1 VAAADVR
8 SLIAASGLPVLEA
21 RVLMGHALQV
31 NRAWLIAHDT
41 DLLTDGQVS
50 TYQQLAERR
59 RAGEPVAYLLGEKEF
74 MGHRFQVTPSV
85 LIPRADTEVLVETAL
100 VDLEGKTLEGKSLKG
115 ESRPAVLDMGT
126 GSGAIAIS
134 LALARPDVDV
144 VATDVS
150 ADALA
155 VAQKN
160 AISLGSLVRF
170 AQGSWFDALN
180 SPGLPAVYDVI
191 VSNPPY
197 ISSGDAHLDQGD
209 LRFEPQQALT
219 DFRDGLEALRII
231 IAGARP
237 HLHAGGSLW
246 LEHGWDQAAA
256 VRALLVEAGFQRVS
270 SRRDLSDIER
280 ISGGYL

>member
-1 VAAADVR
+1 MAAADVR

-21 RVLMGHALQV
+21 RVLLGHALQV

-41 DLLTDGQVS
+41 DPLTDEQVS
-50 TYQQLAERR
+50 AYQQLAERR

-74 MGHRFQVTPSV
+74 MGHTFKVTPSV

-100 VDLEGKTLEGKSLKG
+100 ADLEGKV
-115 ESRPAVLDMGT
+115 RPAVLDMGT

-134 LALARPDVDV
+134 LALARPDADV
-144 VATDVS
+144 IATDVS

-155 VAQKN
+155 VAQNN
-160 AISLGSLVRF
+160 AISLEARVRF
-170 AQGSWFDALN
+170 GLGSWFDALN
-180 SPGLPAVYDVI
+180 SASLPPVYDVI

-209 LRFEPQQALT
+209 LRFEPRQALT
-219 DFRDGLEALRII
+219 DFRDGLDALRILV
-231 IAGARP
+231 AGARP
-237 HLHAGGSLW
+237 YLNAGGSLW

-256 VRALLVEAGFQRVS
+256 VRELLVAAGFQRVG

>member
-1 VAAADVR
+1 MAAADVR

-21 RVLMGHALQV
+21 RVLLGHALRV

-41 DLLTDGQVS
+41 DPLTEEQVS
-50 TYQQLAERR
+50 AYQQLAERR

-74 MGHRFQVTPSV
+74 MGHTFQVTPSV

-100 VDLEGKTLEGKSLKG
+100 ADLEGKI
-115 ESRPAVLDMGT
+115 RPAVLDMGT

-134 LALARPDVDV
+134 LALARPDADV
-144 VATDVS
+144 AATDVS

-155 VAQKN
+155 VAQNN
-160 AISLGSLVRF
+160 AISLEARVRF
-170 AQGSWFDALN
+170 GLGSWFDALN
-180 SPGLPAVYDVI
+180 SASLPPVYDVI

-209 LRFEPQQALT
+209 LRFEPRQALT
-219 DFRDGLEALRII
+219 DFCDGLDALRILV
-231 IAGARP
+231 AGARP
-237 HLHAGGSLW
+237 YLNAGGSLW

-256 VRALLVEAGFQRVS
+256 VRELLVAAGFQRVG